1 MNTLHE
7 RLMDQLTSYIQTL
20 PANTKLLSE
29 RQLADKYQ
37 VSRNTVRLALLD
49 LESTGLV
56 RRVQGQG
63 TFVNRINLQ
72 SDLGSSYKFGQ
83 QMRLLGKIPSTKIIS
98 FEEKDVNA
106 YFAKNLNLEIGE
118 KMYKVR
124 RLRLADDEPMMLERS
139 FLPVKLFPTLNKEML
154 ENDSMYNVFE
164 QEFDEKIDYAD
175 EYFSADVISNCDCEF
190 MQLKPGTPCLHL
202 ERKTYDEQKHIIE
215 FTLSTARS
223 DEFVYHVRHN
233 LEN

>member
-1 MNTLHE
+1 MNTLRE

-20 PANTKLLSE
+20 PANAKLLSE

-118 KMYKVR
+118 KM
-124 RLRLADDEPMMLERS
+124 
-139 FLPVKLFPTLNKEML
+139 
-154 ENDSMYNVFE
+154 
-164 QEFDEKIDYAD
+164 
-175 EYFSADVISNCDCEF
+175 
-190 MQLKPGTPCLHL
+190 
-202 ERKTYDEQKHIIE
+202 
-215 FTLSTARS
+215 
-223 DEFVYHVRHN
+223 
-233 LEN
+233 

>member
-1 MNTLHE
+1 MNTLRE
-7 RLMDQLTSYIQTL
+7 RLMDQLTNYVQAL
-20 PANTKLLSE
+20 PANARLLSE

-56 RRVQGQG
+56 RRIQGQG

-83 QMRLLGKIPSTKIIS
+83 QMRLLGKTPSTKILN

-118 KMYKVR
+118 KMFKVR
-124 RLRLADDEPMMLERS
+124 RLRLADNEPMMLERS
-139 FLPVKLFPTLNKEML
+139 FLPVKLFPTLTKKIL
-154 ENDSMYNVFE
+154 ENNSMYDVFE
-164 QEFDEKIDYAD
+164 QEFNEKIGYAD

-190 MQLKPGTPCLHL
+190 MKLRPGTPCLHL
-202 ERKTYDEQKHIIE
+202 ERKTYDEQKRIIE
-215 FTLSTARS
+215 FTLSIARS
-223 DEFVYHVRHN
+223 DEFAYHVRHN

>member
-1 MNTLHE
+1 MNTLRE
-7 RLMDQLTSYIQTL
+7 RLMDQLTNYVQAL
-20 PANTKLLSE
+20 PANARLLSE

-56 RRVQGQG
+56 RRIQGQG

-72 SDLGSSYKFGQ
+72 SDLSSSYKFGQ
-83 QMRLLGKIPSTKIIS
+83 QMRLLGKTPSTKILN

-118 KMYKVR
+118 KMFKVR
-124 RLRLADDEPMMLERS
+124 RLRLADNEPMMLERS
-139 FLPVKLFPTLNKEML
+139 FLPVKLFPTLTKEIL
-154 ENDSMYNVFE
+154 ENNSMYDVFE
-164 QEFDEKIDYAD
+164 QEFNEKVDYAD

-190 MQLKPGTPCLHL
+190 MKLKPGTPCLHL
-202 ERKTYDEQKHIIE
+202 ERKTYDDQKQIIE
-215 FTLSTARS
+215 FTLSIARS
-223 DEFVYHVRHN
+223 DEFAYHVRHN
-233 LEN
+233 LL

>member
-1 MNTLHE
+1 MNTLRE
-7 RLMDQLTSYIQTL
+7 RLMDQLTNYVQAL
-20 PANTKLLSE
+20 PANARLLSE

-56 RRVQGQG
+56 RRIQGQG

-83 QMRLLGKIPSTKIIS
+83 QMRLLGKTPSTKILN

-118 KMYKVR
+118 KMFKVR
-124 RLRLADDEPMMLERS
+124 RLRLADNEPMMLERS
-139 FLPVKLFPTLNKEML
+139 FLPVKLFPTLTKEIL
-154 ENDSMYNVFE
+154 ENNSMYDVFE
-164 QEFDEKIDYAD
+164 QEFNEKVDYAD

-190 MQLKPGTPCLHL
+190 MKLKPGTPCLHL
-202 ERKTYDEQKHIIE
+202 ERKTYDDQKQIIE
-215 FTLSTARS
+215 FTLSIARS
-223 DEFVYHVRHN
+223 DEFAYHVRHN

>member
-7 RLMDQLTSYIQTL
+7 QLLDQLVSYVQTL
-20 PANTKLLSE
+20 PANAKLLSE
-29 RQLADKYQ
+29 RQLANKYQ

-56 RRVQGQG
+56 RRVQGEG

-83 QMRLLGKIPSTKIIS
+83 QMRLLGKTPSTKIIS

-118 KMYKVR
+118 KM
-124 RLRLADDEPMMLERS
+124 L
-139 FLPVKLFPTLNKEML
+139 KLGAC
-154 ENDSMYNVFE
+154 V
-164 QEFDEKIDYAD
+164 
-175 EYFSADVISNCDCEF
+175 
-190 MQLKPGTPCLHL
+190 
-202 ERKTYDEQKHIIE
+202 
-215 FTLSTARS
+215 
-223 DEFVYHVRHN
+223 
-233 LEN
+233 